1 MKDSQ
6 SKKLFIL
13 AMCIL
18 LSAFGIFF
26 TFFGEEGEK
35 SKEKNKRG
43 KEEKQME
50 DEYDYSKKP
59 LPEQE
64 NESDDESYT
73 EGRAEKVYFTNA
85 RQIDESSLPISVH
98 AVLRQKTQEY
108 LYANGFEDVTEVS
121 VIEEGC
127 QEDEESV
134 TFQCRLPKHEEILK
148 VTYQKK
154 ENILHFETIMKEEI
168 RLEE

>member
-50 DEYDYSKKP
+50 YEYDDSKKP

-64 NESDDESYT
+64 NESDY
-73 EGRAEKVYFTNA
+73 
-85 RQIDESSLPISVH
+85 
-98 AVLRQKTQEY
+98 
-108 LYANGFEDVTEVS
+108 
-121 VIEEGC
+121 
-127 QEDEESV
+127 
-134 TFQCRLPKHEEILK
+134 
-148 VTYQKK
+148 
-154 ENILHFETIMKEEI
+154 
-168 RLEE
+168 